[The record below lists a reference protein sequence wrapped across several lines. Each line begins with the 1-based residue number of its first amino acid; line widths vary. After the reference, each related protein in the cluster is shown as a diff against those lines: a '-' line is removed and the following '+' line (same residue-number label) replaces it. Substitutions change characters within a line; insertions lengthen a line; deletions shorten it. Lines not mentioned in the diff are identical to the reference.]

1 MKKIE
6 VKSISTNRDQEFR
19 NLCEKVCSEL
29 KNNKISDEDTFLV
42 FNIFNQFE
50 IVDSYCAPEKIV
62 KLDNNTHQLEIEFVS
77 SYNIKSIDLKDLTD
91 DEFFNFSAGIVTD
104 FLMKKVEIPA
114 ERFKRSYKPNLSELK
129 KLSKEVEN
137 SLKELNKLY
146 RRRVGHEVQSSIVA
160 LNFANYNMV
169 TDRLLDSDYNLT
181 TKIKASL
188 RKIKLQLK
196 FIFTNC
202 FWLLFGTAWK
212 GSEFY

>member
-1 MKKIE
+1 MKKIDA
-6 VKSISTNRDQEFR
+6 KSISTNRDQEFKT
-19 NLCEKVCSEL
+19 LCKKVCLEL

-62 KLDNNTHQLEIEFVS
+62 KLENNTHQLEIEFVS

-114 ERFKRSYKPNLSELK
+114 ERFKRSYKPNLSEFK

-137 SLKELNKLY
+137 SLKELNKLHK
-146 RRRVGHEVQSSIVA
+146 RRVGHNVQASIVA

-188 RKIKLQLK
+188 RKIELQLK

-212 GSEFY
+212 

>member
-1 MKKIE
+1 MKKLDA
-6 VKSISTNRDQEFR
+6 KSISTNRDQEFK
-19 NLCEKVCSEL
+19 NLCKKVCLEL

-50 IVDSYCAPEKIV
+50 IVDSYCVPEKIV

-114 ERFKRSYKPNLSELK
+114 ERFKRSYKPSLSELK

-137 SLKELNKLY
+137 SLKELNRLH
-146 RRRVGHEVQSSIVA
+146 RRRVGHDVQSSIVA
-160 LNFANYNMV
+160 LNFANYIMV
-169 TDRLLDSDYNLT
+169 TDRVFDSDYGSI
-181 TKIKASL
+181 TKLKVSMRQMSL
-188 RKIKLQLK
+188 SFK

-202 FWLLFGTAWK
+202 FWFLFDRFWK